1 METIVI
7 RSRRKTL
14 SMQVKGDGR
23 VEIRAPLRTS
33 DAEIRRFLETHRRW
47 LEKHL
52 QKAQALQQA
61 KAGVR
66 KLTGAEIAELKK
78 KAKRDLPER
87 VAYWAPLI
95 GVKPGRIA
103 IRCQKTRWGSCS
115 TKGNLNFNCLLM
127 LAPDGVIDSIVV
139 HELCHLKHMNH
150 SKRFYAEI
158 EKVLPDYRQHQQW
171 LKENGE
177 FLLARV
183 DRGDGSSGP

>member
-14 SMQVKGDGR
+14 SMQVKGDGQ

-52 QKAQALQQA
+52 QKAQALQQV

-66 KLTGAEIAELKK
+66 KLTAAETAELKK
-78 KAKRDLPER
+78 KAKRILPER

-95 GVKPGRIA
+95 GVRPGRIA
-103 IRCQKTRWGSCS
+103 VRCQKTRWGSCS

-127 LAPDGVIDSIVV
+127 LAPEGVIDYIVV

-171 LKENGE
+171 LKDNGE

-183 DRGDGSSGP
+183 DQGDGSFGP

>member
-14 SMQVKGDGR
+14 SMQVKGDGQ

-66 KLTGAEIAELKK
+66 KLTAAETAELKK
-78 KAKRDLPER
+78 KAKRILPER

-95 GVKPGRIA
+95 GVRPGRIA
-103 IRCQKTRWGSCS
+103 VRCQKTRWGSCS

-127 LAPDGVIDSIVV
+127 LAPEGVIDSIVV

-150 SKRFYAEI
+150 SKRFYAEM

-171 LKENGE
+171 LKDNGE

-183 DRGDGSSGP
+183 DQGDGSFGP